1 MISYLASDGG
11 RDDAEVSRARRYSV
25 FTVVAAAS
33 RVTAA
38 GSPQNLQRR
47 RREIPW
53 QDVALVRA
61 RLSLPCRRRRRRRG
75 TAGQEARDGP
85 GNRVAVV
92 AVVKL
97 GPAEELAEDG
107 GVLRGEVVE
116 VGDAAAQHQRV
127 GGVRVHQRLQP
138 TNQSFIIIII
148 IIIIDIFRVA

>member
-11 RDDAEVSRARRYSV
+11 RDDAEVSRARRYSM

-61 RLSLPCRRRRRRRG
+61 RLSLPCRRRRG
-75 TAGQEARDGP
+75 TAGEEARDGP

-116 VGDAAAQHQRV
+116 VGDAAAQHQSV
-127 GGVRVHQRLQP
+127 GGVRVHKRLQP

>member
-25 FTVVAAAS
+25 STVVAAAS

-61 RLSLPCRRRRRRRG
+61 RLSLPCRRRRRRG
-75 TAGQEARDGP
+75 TAGEEARDGP

-97 GPAEELAEDG
+97 GPAEELAENG

-127 GGVRVHQRLQP
+127 GGVRVHKRLQP

-148 IIIIDIFRVA
+148 DIFRVA

>member
-61 RLSLPCRRRRRRRG
+61 RLSLPCRRRRRRG
-75 TAGQEARDGP
+75 TAGEEARDGP

-127 GGVRVHQRLQP
+127 GGVRVHKRLQP

-148 IIIIDIFRVA
+148 IIIDIFRVV